1 MIASG
6 GGYTSLPTATIDG
19 KRFIALEGKSTQTVR
34 HAIFPQQEREVDA
47 AIVLE
52 SGGRILNETQSDQY
66 TTVISLSESAGAGK

>member
-6 GGYTSLPTATIDG
+6 GGYTSLFISNIDG

-34 HAIFPQQEREVDA
+34 HIRDDA

-66 TTVISLSESAGAGK
+66 TTVISLSESAVQEE